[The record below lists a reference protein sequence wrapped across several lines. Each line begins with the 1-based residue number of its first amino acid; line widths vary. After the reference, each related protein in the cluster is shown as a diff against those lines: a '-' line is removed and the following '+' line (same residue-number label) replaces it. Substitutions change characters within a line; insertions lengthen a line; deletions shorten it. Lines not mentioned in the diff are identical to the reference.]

1 MADLCS
7 IYGMNSRKLGNDTY
21 ALTFTYGNDDG
32 PIKGGNGWFVVK
44 SGELKECW
52 LQQRDKKSYLDLV
65 TEKKI
70 TFDMEDVMLRGLNA
84 CGNSY
89 SIYFDGT
96 RDNKY
101 RNRAAIIIK
110 NLS

>member
-1 MADLCS
+1 MVDPCC
-7 IYGMNSRKLGNDTY
+7 IYGIHSRKLDNDTY
-21 ALTFTYGNDDG
+21 ALTFTYGNDDES
-32 PIKGGNGWFVVK
+32 INGNGWFVVK

-70 TFDMEDVMLRGLNA
+70 IFDMENVILRDLKA

-89 SIYFDGT
+89 VICFDGI
-96 RDNKY
+96 RE
-101 RNRAAIIIK
+101 
-110 NLS
+110 